1 MPSSGSSFRRHLAF
15 THKLVLQWTPRTQDE
30 LDGVMPDFKINIS
43 NEVFI
48 TVTGLSIKTA
58 KEYALISQD
67 KKQPIS

>member
-1 MPSSGSSFRRHLAF
+1 MSLLLKVNQYLTEIWPPQCW
-15 THKLVLQWTPRTQDE
+15 V
-30 LDGVMPDFKINIS
+30 PDFKINIS

-48 TVTGLSIKTA
+48 TVTGLSIMTA